1 MIRAGLKRLDGG
13 QMVNWI
19 RENGNYKSILI
30 VVLLGFLGWSAVQ
43 IYALP
48 DKFVRMERYL
58 TDQTRIEVRLS
69 EIQKDIKEILRVLK

>member
-1 MIRAGLKRLDGG
+1 
-13 QMVNWI
+13 MVNWI

-48 DKFVRMERYL
+48 DKFVRTERYL
-58 TDQTRIEVRLS
+58 TDQTKIEMRLS
-69 EIQKDIKEILRVLK
+69 EIQKDIKEILKVLR

>member
-1 MIRAGLKRLDGG
+1 
-13 QMVNWI
+13 MVNWI

-30 VVLLGFLGWSAVQ
+30 IVLLGFLGWSAVQ

-58 TDQTRIEVRLS
+58 TDQTRIEMQLS
-69 EIQKDIKEILRVLK
+69 EIQKDIKEILRMLK

>member
-1 MIRAGLKRLDGG
+1 
-13 QMVNWI
+13 MVNWI

-48 DKFVRMERYL
+48 DKFVSTERYL
-58 TDQTRIEVRLS
+58 TDAVRIDARLFD
-69 EIQKDIKEILRVLK
+69 IQKDIKQILKALK

>member
-1 MIRAGLKRLDGG
+1 
-13 QMVNWI
+13 MVNWI

-48 DKFVRMERYL
+48 DKFVRTERYL
-58 TDQTRIEVRLS
+58 TDQTRIDARLFD
-69 EIQKDIKEILRVLK
+69 IQKDIKQILKALK

>member
-1 MIRAGLKRLDGG
+1 
-13 QMVNWI
+13 MVNWI

-58 TDQTRIEVRLS
+58 TDQTRIEMQLS